1 MPDKSRTD
9 KQFYQISNQ
18 QTNHNLL
25 IKSNDELVDAN
36 ATEYTLPAV
45 PQVRTFANAR
55 NMFVTAVYADG
66 EAEPSNTVNVDD
78 ATSGVEGVA
87 ADNDNDATVEYF
99 NLQGVRVDN
108 PGHGIYIRRQGNKVS
123 KTSVR

>member
-1 MPDKSRTD
+1 M
-9 KQFYQISNQ
+9 
-18 QTNHNLL
+18 
-25 IKSNDELVDAN
+25 
-36 ATEYTLPAV
+36 
-45 PQVRTFANAR
+45 
-55 NMFVTAVYADG
+55 
-66 EAEPSNTVNVDD
+66 NVDD

-87 ADNDNDATVEYF
+87 ADSDADAPIEYF